1 VYSRVI
7 PSLRCPLCHGG
18 LTEAVAG
25 SGFALRC
32 ATGHSFDLAKQGY
45 VNLACPAPAYP
56 GDSAQM
62 VEARARFLG
71 AGHYAFIAQAVAR
84 AAVSAIGPNE
94 EGLIVE
100 AGAGTGYYLAAA
112 LDALPGSSGLAL
124 DVSKAAL
131 RRASKAHSRCA
142 AALCDVWREL
152 PVRDRAARVLLSVFA
167 PRNGV
172 EFRRVLA
179 ADGALIVVTPTSS
192 HLAELVGPLELLS
205 VDPNK
210 EQAVAAS
217 LEDRFQRVGDERH
230 DVSLHL
236 SHDEVDAL
244 VGMGPSAWHV
254 DAGKLET
261 RIGELPECVEV
272 TASVHVG
279 TYRVRGQ

>member
-1 VYSRVI
+1 MYSRVI
-7 PSLRCPLCHGG
+7 PCLRCPLCHGG
-18 LTEAVAG
+18 LVDAIAG
-25 SGFALRC
+25 AGFALRC
-32 ATGHSFDLAKQGY
+32 ANGHSFDLARQGY

-62 VEARARFLG
+62 VEARVQFLG
-71 AGHYAFIAQAVAR
+71 AGHYAFIAQAITR
-84 AAVSAIGPNE
+84 TSLSALGQNADE
-94 EGLIVE
+94 LIVE

-112 LDALPGSSGLAL
+112 LNTLPGCFGLAL

-131 RRASKAHSRCA
+131 RRASRAHSRCA

-152 PVRDRAARVLLSVFA
+152 PIMDGAARVVFSVFA

-179 ADGALIVVTPTSS
+179 ADGVLIVVTPTAS

-210 EQAVAAS
+210 EEAVAAS
-217 LEDRFQRVGDERH
+217 LDDRFQRVGHERH
-230 DVSLHL
+230 EVSLHL
-236 SHDEVDAL
+236 SHKDVAAL

-254 DAGKLET
+254 DTGKLET
-261 RIGELPECVEV
+261 RIGGLPDCVEV

-279 TYRVRGQ
+279 TYWVRGQ

>member
-1 VYSRVI
+1 MYSRVI
-7 PSLRCPLCHGG
+7 PCLRCPLCHGG

-32 ATGHSFDLAKQGY
+32 ASGHSFDIAKQGY

-62 VEARARFLG
+62 VEARVQFLG
-71 AGHYAFIAQAVAR
+71 AGHYAFISQTVAGAVI
-84 AAVSAIGPNE
+84 AVIDPKE

-112 LDALPGSSGLAL
+112 LDALPGFSGLAL

-131 RRASKAHSRCA
+131 RRAAKAHARCA

-152 PVRDRAARVLLSVFA
+152 PVMDVAARVVLSVFA

-172 EFRRVLA
+172 EFRRILA
-179 ADGALIVVTPTSS
+179 ADGVLIVVTPTAS

-210 EQAVAAS
+210 EEAVAAS
-217 LEDRFQRVGDERH
+217 LEGRFQRVAHERH

-236 SHDEVDAL
+236 SHSEVAAL

-254 DAGKLET
+254 DAGNLET
-261 RIGELPECVEV
+261 RIGGLPDCVEV
-272 TASVHVG
+272 TASVQVG
-279 TYRVRGQ
+279 TYRVCGQ